1 MSILFLIPVLILFL
15 IIYFFALLFTNTLGI
30 IPRLVLAIVLILL
43 VSFIIKNF
51 FAIIGVIVLISL
63 AFWIRMK
70 FIKKRTN
77 KSRPGE
83 NTFDGQ
89 FEEINKDK

>member
-30 IPRLVLAIVLILL
+30 IPRLVLAIVLVLL

-51 FAIIGVIVLISL
+51 FAVIGVIVLISL

-70 FIKKRTN
+70 FIKKPTT
-77 KSRPGE
+77 KRPQDK